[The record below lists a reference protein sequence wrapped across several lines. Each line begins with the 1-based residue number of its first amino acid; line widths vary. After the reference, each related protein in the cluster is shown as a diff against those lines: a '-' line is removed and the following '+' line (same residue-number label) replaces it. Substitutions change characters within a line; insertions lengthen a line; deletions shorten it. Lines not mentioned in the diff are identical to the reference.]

1 MPQRSASRRR
11 LAYRTEQLPSSSR
24 QIYRIDHYT
33 SQPAA
38 TLVALALVAGL
49 VVVGLAVGFP
59 GWWLTL
65 FSVGTSAATLIMVFI
80 IQHTASREQA
90 ATQRK
95 LDELLRAVP
104 QAADSLMLLEEAP
117 EEVVRGVE
125 EEQRAVQRTA
135 RD

>member
-1 MPQRSASRRR
+1 MPRSSASRRR
-11 LAYRTEQLPSSSR
+11 LAYRTEQLPASSR

-33 SQPAA
+33 SQSWA
-38 TLVALALVAGL
+38 TMVALSVVTGLLVAGA
-49 VVVGLAVGFP
+49 VVGFP
-59 GWWLTL
+59 GWWVTL
-65 FSVGTSAATLIMVFI
+65 FSVGTSAVTLIMVFI

-125 EEQRAVQRTA
+125 EEQRAVQRTT
-135 RD
+135 RG